1 MSKLLVSN
9 SITLDGVFEGPARSP
24 KETFEL
30 AGWTEPYQS
39 EEQNKY
45 LASGLSSGGV
55 LLLGRVTYEQMRAGW
70 AQGSGP
76 VSDFMN
82 NVTKY
87 VVSTTLKKPEWKNTI
102 VISGNVAA
110 EVAR

>member
-1 MSKLLVSN
+1 MNMTKLLVSN
-9 SITLDGVFEGPARSP
+9 SITLDGVFEGPVKSP
-24 KETFEL
+24 QENFDL

-39 EEQNKY
+39 EEQNQY
-45 LASGLSSGGV
+45 LAQGLSSGGA
-55 LLLGRVTYEQMRAGW
+55 LLLGRVTYEHMRAGW

-76 VSDFMN
+76 VSDYMN

-102 VISGNVAA
+102 VIAGDVAA
-110 EVAR
+110 E